1 MVGIG
6 HEFTQNKISLKPL
19 VIVEYRRDNSMLYC
33 FAWLRGDYL
42 AVTLW
47 SACHCR
53 CRRCVVCC
61 VVDMWLGLMMA
72 LRLEDTYSYMLIFPS
87 IENPDN

>member
-61 VVDMWLGLMMA
+61 VVDRYVAGF
-72 LRLEDTYSYMLIFPS
+72 DDGFTS
-87 IENPDN
+87 